1 MDKTPQ
7 HKTLVI
13 SDVHLGASAS
23 KAKELVKFLKKNTCE
38 RLIMNGDIIDG
49 WQLKRSGKWRKRH
62 TRFFKQIMKMIEKDQ
77 TEVIYI
83 RGNHD
88 DFLDQVMPLRI
99 GNLIIKRDH
108 IIESGGKRYYIT
120 HGDLFDTITTHMKW
134 LSMLGD
140 MGYTL
145 LLWINKKYNQ
155 RRAKKGLPYYSL
167 SQEIKKKVKSAVKY
181 ISDFE
186 ESIIKVAKV
195 KKCDGVICGHIHTP
209 DIKMMNGVEYMN
221 SGDWV
226 ESMSALAEDFNGRW
240 QIIYYEEMAHDREDE
255 NSLKKNEKTLKK
267 TRKKGL
273 VPPKELQTEKERAE
287 AV

>member
-1 MDKTPQ
+1 MDNQ
-7 HKTLVI
+7 NHHKTLVI

-23 KAKELVKFLKKNTCE
+23 KAKELVKFLKSNSCQ

-62 TRFFKQIMKMIEKDQ
+62 TRFFRQIMKMIEKDK

-108 IIESGGKRYYIT
+108 IIESGGKRYYVT
-120 HGDLFDTITTHMKW
+120 HGDMFDAITSKMKW

-186 ESIIKVAKV
+186 ESVVKVART
-195 KKCDGVICGHIHTP
+195 KKCHGVICGHIHTP
-209 DIKMMNGVEYMN
+209 DIKMMDGVEYMN

-226 ESMSALAEDFNGRW
+226 ESMSALAEDHEGNWR
-240 QIIYYEEMAHDREDE
+240 IVYYEGMAHDRSDE
-255 NSLKKNEKTLKK
+255 KELKMKEKEQKKASKKK
-267 TRKKGL
+267 TALIEMPQK
-273 VPPKELQTEKERAE
+273 EKEAAE
-287 AV
+287 VI